1 MATDRTIHEPSGLSG
16 PITILAGARS
26 ALEATAGRTADLIRS
41 LPDLNTPLPPPSVWT
56 VRDAAIHLVNYASVY
71 IDIAN
76 GMPSPVAIQAREY
89 LAVENARRIAE
100 VAETDPQRV
109 ADLITEGETRFLEAT
124 AGRSGDQR
132 VVFHE
137 GTPMTLADLV
147 CICLGEHLLHGYDI
161 ATAVHVPWPI
171 DPRHAEL
178 VLNGYGPIYANVLN
192 PTTTHRLT
200 AAYGVELRRG
210 SSFAVRFVDGRYG
223 LEPSGSAPVDCTIS
237 ADPVAYLLVAA
248 GRMSQ
253 WEAIA
258 LGLIA
263 AEGPKPQ
270 LALGFVDLF
279 MYP

>member
-1 MATDRTIHEPSGLSG
+1 MTIEAAPFASTALGRLPRTLPSLTIARKNAASSLGDRLIPRRTTGAVKLPDTTISSATD
-16 PITILAGARS
+16 A
-26 ALEATAGRTADLIRS
+26 
-41 LPDLNTPLPPPSVWT
+41 
-56 VRDAAIHLVNYASVY
+56 
-71 IDIAN
+71 
-76 GMPSPVAIQAREY
+76 
-89 LAVENARRIAE
+89 
-100 VAETDPQRV
+100 
-109 ADLITEGETRFLEAT
+109 
-124 AGRSGDQR
+124 
-132 VVFHE
+132 
-137 GTPMTLADLV
+137 PM
-147 CICLGEHLLHGYDI
+147 
-161 ATAVHVPWPI
+161 
-171 DPRHAEL
+171 
-178 VLNGYGPIYANVLN
+178 LN
-192 PTTTHRLT
+192 PTTTHGLT

-263 AEGPKPQ
+263 AEGPKPE